1 MMEQGY
7 DWAAFGTGFGVAL
20 LLVLLLRWR
29 KGGRSDLAAPTE
41 AAVKA
46 QLMGGV
52 PSVMRAQVLQ
62 MKAEGRNI
70 EAIKLVRE
78 KTGCDLKATKDAVD
92 ALR

>member
-1 MMEQGY
+1 M
-7 DWAAFGTGFGVAL
+7 AFGTGFSVAL

-29 KGGRSDLAAPTE
+29 KGRRGDLAAPTE

-52 PSVMRAQVLQ
+52 PPVMRAQVSHLI
-62 MKAEGRNI
+62 AEGRNI

-78 KTGCDLKATKDAVD
+78 KTGCDLKAAKDAVD